1 MDEDEKVGRAIDR
14 RSRPHRGPF
23 EFGDYVYHCRKYP
36 RDGSVGRWYGPRVI
50 IGKHGDSRLWVAV
63 GTKVLKSALEQLRK
77 TTVDQEAA
85 IRMVSPDLV
94 SRKRGSQGSQVY
106 TDISNERFPP
116 NYVDEP
122 IEGINAGAAGHGAGK
137 ADRKRK
143 LDQTSA
149 EESDEM
155 ADYEP
160 SPNKQPWNQFLK
172 KIGMEV
178 KAWRL
183 GSPSSQAPEMHLVS
197 SRRASNAT
205 VPDEPEAATWSDAPA
220 TYGPVGRQPSR
231 QSSPRE
237 GPHRP
242 EASTSSQTDL
252 QRALHRSVEVLDL
265 GQTRISRTLLA
276 IPVPDEDDEDVL
288 RPSW

>member
-1 MDEDEKVGRAIDR
+1 MDEDEKVRRAIDR

-23 EFGDYVYHCRKYP
+23 EFGEYVYHCRKYP
-36 RDGSVGRWYGPRVI
+36 RDGSVGRWYGSRVI

-85 IRMVSPDLV
+85 VRMVSPDLV

-122 IEGINAGAAGHGAGK
+122 IEGTNTGAAGHGAGY

-149 EESDEM
+149 EESDET

-160 SPNKQPWNQFLK
+160 SPNEAALEP
-172 KIGMEV
+172 IPEEDRDGSEGMETRESIITGTRDASCEFKEGIQCQFRMSQRQQHGV
-178 KAWRL
+178 MHRQLMARWGGNPPDKVLLGMALIDLRHRLLPKPTSKEPFTGVWR
-183 GSPSSQAPEMHLVS
+183 S
-197 SRRASNAT
+197 
-205 VPDEPEAATWSDAPA
+205 
-220 TYGPVGRQPSR
+220 
-231 QSSPRE
+231 
-237 GPHRP
+237 
-242 EASTSSQTDL
+242 
-252 QRALHRSVEVLDL
+252 
-265 GQTRISRTLLA
+265 
-276 IPVPDEDDEDVL
+276 
-288 RPSW
+288 